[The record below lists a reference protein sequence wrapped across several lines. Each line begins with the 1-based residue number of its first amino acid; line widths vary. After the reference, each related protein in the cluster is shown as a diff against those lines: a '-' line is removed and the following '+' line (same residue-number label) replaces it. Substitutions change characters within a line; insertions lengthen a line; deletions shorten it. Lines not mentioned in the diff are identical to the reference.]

1 MNRQKQEELKNF
13 RNDTKGMSP
22 SEIEKYKLNLAE
34 DKERQ
39 NHIHFLHVAIFPEEY
54 SYQGDSYS
62 ATKKRKRGI
71 NPLSEIYIKTV
82 DERRLKLG
90 VEPYI
95 CNQEHY
101 QSTKDYCLQKAINL
115 SNDEIKALTNEVKKE
130 YQNNNPAS
138 VTLSSKPMTE
148 AEEDMHMWL
157 S

>member
-13 RNDTKGMSP
+13 HNDTKGMNP
-22 SEIEKYKLNLAE
+22 SEIKKYNLNQAE
-34 DKERQ
+34 EKERQ
-39 NHIHFLHVAIFPEEY
+39 HHIHFLHVAIFPEEY
-54 SYQGDSYS
+54 SYQGDSTS
-62 ATKKRKRGI
+62 AAKKRKSGI
-71 NPLSEIYIKTV
+71 NPLSERYIKIV

-101 QSTKDYCLQKAINL
+101 QSTKDYCQQKSINL
-115 SNDEIKALTNEVKKE
+115 SNSEIKELTNEVKKE
-130 YQNNNPAS
+130 YIEKIEKAETS
-138 VTLSSKPMTE
+138 LSRPMTE